1 MRRAVILV
9 LLLLLTA
16 GMAEGH
22 RMFVG
27 HQVTLEI
34 FAIYDDG
41 EPASN
46 AEISIYRLNAT
57 TQDYD
62 LYEAGV
68 TDSQGIYMTTLPGKG
83 TGQWRYAISGH
94 GHSEERFI
102 GVSSE
107 KPSSP
112 DMNILTLA
120 LLPAALVA
128 WRVKKR

>member
-1 MRRAVILV
+1 
-9 LLLLLTA
+9 
-16 GMAEGH
+16 
-22 RMFVG
+22 MFVG
-27 HQVTLEI
+27 HRVTLEI

-94 GHSEERFI
+94 GHSEEGFI

-120 LLPAALVA
+120 LLPAALIA